1 MSDILETG
9 SKMVKVKIEEN
20 TFETLKANGYS
31 VCFAKRVGSANYN
44 VVWRAAKEYLQNIEF
59 SWKPLYSIFATNTFQ
74 SGVKV
79 KVATEPKKISL
90 GETVTLRDIGL
101 FSGAETKGSKTA
113 VNLINEYGNIHIG
126 ISQVASLNGKEEST
140 PIFVSENQI
149 ILGNDSFEPV
159 EKVMVWF
166 QCNIESSTMLADLR
180 SNAIEL
186 DLTETNTMDVE
197 YADGIWRIVQ

>member
-9 SKMVKVKIEEN
+9 SKLVKVKIEE
-20 TFETLKANGYS
+20 KHS
-31 VCFAKRVGSANYN
+31 
-44 VVWRAAKEYLQNIEF
+44 
-59 SWKPLYSIFATNTFQ
+59 
-74 SGVKV
+74 
-79 KVATEPKKISL
+79 
-90 GETVTLRDIGL
+90 
-101 FSGAETKGSKTA
+101 
-113 VNLINEYGNIHIG
+113 

-166 QCNIESSTMLADLR
+166 QCNIESGTMLADLR